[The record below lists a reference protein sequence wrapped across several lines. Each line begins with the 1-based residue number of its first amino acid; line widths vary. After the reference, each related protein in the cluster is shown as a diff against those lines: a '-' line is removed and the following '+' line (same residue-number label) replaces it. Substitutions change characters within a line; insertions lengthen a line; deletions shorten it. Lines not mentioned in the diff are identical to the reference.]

1 MERFKQN
8 DPVYILPKFAHLY
21 PGNSAVVI
29 SVTGADPI
37 HPILNE
43 YTLEFPNHSLAKLF
57 EFQIIE
63 EVPKYQTS
71 IASIVLDTW
80 QQPSIVQARGEPANR
95 QMILQTPGFDLDMNI
110 RSGESRASIIG
121 QVLERQAKK
130 LLENIEV
137 RLMKDSM
144 AISTTKSDRMGVF
157 KFSDVSRGSLNILV
171 TIPQYSSRI
180 LGAFAI

>member
-21 PGNSAVVI
+21 PGNLAVVT
-29 SVTGADPI
+29 SATADPI
-37 HPILNE
+37 RPLLNE

-63 EVPKYQTS
+63 DVPKYQTS
-71 IASIVLDTW
+71 IASVVLDTW
-80 QQPSIVQARGEPANR
+80 QQASTVQARGDPANR

-110 RSGESRASIIG
+110 RSGEPRASIIG
-121 QVLERQAKK
+121 QVLERKAKK

-171 TIPQYSSRI
+171 TIPQHSLRI
-180 LGAFAI
+180 LGAFSI

>member
-1 MERFKQN
+1 MQPFKQN
-8 DPVYILPKFAHLY
+8 DPVFILPKFAHLY

-29 SVTGADPI
+29 SASAADPI
-37 HPILNE
+37 HSMLNE
-43 YTLEFPNHSLAKLF
+43 YTVAFPNHAVAKLF

-63 EVPKYQTS
+63 DVPHYQTL
-71 IASIVLDTW
+71 IASVLRDSR
-80 QQPSIVQARGEPANR
+80 QQPSTVQARGEPANR

-121 QVLERQAKK
+121 QVLERKAKN

-157 KFSDVSRGSLNILV
+157 KFSDVHRGALNILV
-171 TIPQYSSRI
+171 TIPQHSSRI
-180 LGAFAI
+180 LGAFSI